1 MTTVGLD
8 QILGR
13 LLSPGDVQ
21 RLALR
26 LEEAVQGIVGRHQ
39 SFAWGVANIDYA
51 FRAGAL
57 VVEKLDAVMPSGL
70 HVARDDGRLRL
81 DLRPLAAGEYT
92 VYLAVTLLAPDD
104 ANRFLSYGPSMT
116 ADEVLGDDG
125 RELPRARMRLALV
138 TAPPASQDTSIALLK
153 IRKGSSARDD
163 QWSEVT
169 TFVPPLLKVRTDSRL
184 GNRCRTIAQRMR
196 REAEAL
202 NTRANAVP
210 STLATVEAR
219 AQLGP
224 LVTALAGFEVLLT
237 GQAHPFPIYV
247 ELCRLAAAVSVL
259 RRAVVPVS
267 PAYDHN
273 DLWTVFETVA
283 RSFAPAAA
291 AKVQKFTFQHDGQFF
306 RLPSDDAWARATAPG
321 SPALPVLALESDA
334 PAERAQGWGENCV
347 IGSRSRMP
355 LLESRRMLGPAR
367 TRLKQVDG
375 IPGDRRTMLFAI
387 TPDANTQSGNEDLLV
402 LTGAPDVKPTALHLY
417 VVHADGDAA
426 DV

>member
-26 LEEAVQGIVGRHQ
+26 LEEAVQGIAGRHQ
-39 SFAWGVANIDYA
+39 SFAWGVSSLDYS
-51 FRAGAL
+51 FRAGVL
-57 VVEKLDAVMPSGL
+57 VVEKIDAVVPNGL
-70 HVARDDGRLRL
+70 HVTRDDGRLRL
-81 DLRPLAAGEYT
+81 DLRPLPAGEYT

-104 ANRFLSYGPSMT
+104 ANRFMSFGPAVT
-116 ADEVLGDDG
+116 ADETLGDDG
-125 RELPRARMRLALV
+125 LELPRARIRLALV
-138 TAPPASQDTSIALLK
+138 TSPPASQDTSIALVK
-153 IRKGSSARDD
+153 IRKGARDD

-169 TFVPPLLKVRTDSRL
+169 TFVPPLLKLRTDSRL
-184 GNRCRTIAQRMR
+184 GNRCRAIAVRMR
-196 REAEAL
+196 HEADAL
-202 NTRANAVP
+202 TTRANAVP
-210 STLATVEAR
+210 ATLATIEAR

-224 LVTALAGFEVLLT
+224 LATSLAGFEALLS
-237 GQAHPFPIYV
+237 GQAHPFTVYV

-259 RRAVVPVS
+259 RRAAVPVS

-273 DLWTVFETVA
+273 DLWTVFDTVA

-291 AKVQKFTFQHDGQFF
+291 AKVEKFTFQRDGLFF

-321 SPALPVLALESDA
+321 SQSLSVLALESDA
-334 PAERAQGWGENCV
+334 PVERAQGWGENCV

-355 LLESRRMLGPAR
+355 MLESRRMLGPAR
-367 TRLKQVDG
+367 TPVKQVDG
-375 IPGDRRTMLFAI
+375 IPGDRRTTLFAI

-402 LTGAPDVKPTALHLY
+402 LSGAPDVKPTALHLY
-417 VVHADGDAA
+417 VVHPDGAAA
-426 DV
+426 DA

>member
-21 RLALR
+21 RLALGF
-26 LEEAVQGIVGRHQ
+26 EDAVQEIAGRHQ
-39 SFAWGVANIDYA
+39 SFAWGVSALDYS
-51 FRAGAL
+51 FRAGVL
-57 VVEKLDAVMPSGL
+57 VIEKIDAVAPGGL
-70 HVARDDGRLRL
+70 HVTRDDGRLRL
-81 DLRPLAAGEYT
+81 DLRPLAPGEYT

-104 ANRFLSYGPSMT
+104 ANRFMSFGPAMT
-116 ADEVLGDDG
+116 ADEALGDDG
-125 RELPRARMRLALV
+125 LELPRARMRLALV
-138 TAPPASQDTSIALLK
+138 TSPPASQDMSLALLK

-169 TFVPPLLKVRTDSRL
+169 TFVPPLLKLRTDSRL
-184 GNRCRTIAQRMR
+184 GNRCRAIAGRMR
-196 REAEAL
+196 READVL
-202 NTRANAVP
+202 TTRANAVP
-210 STLATVEAR
+210 ATLATVEAR

-224 LVTALAGFEVLLT
+224 LATSLAGFEALLS
-237 GQAHPFPIYV
+237 GQAHPFTVYV

-259 RRAVVPVS
+259 RRAAVPVA

-273 DLWTVFETVA
+273 DLWTVFDTVS

-291 AKVQKFTFQHDGQFF
+291 AKVEKFTFQRDGLFF
-306 RLPSDDAWARATAPG
+306 RLPADEGWARATAPG

-334 PAERAQGWGENCV
+334 PVERAQGWGENCV

-355 LLESRRMLGPAR
+355 MLESRRMLGPAR
-367 TRLKQVDG
+367 TPVKQVDG
-375 IPGDRRTMLFAI
+375 IPGDRRTTLFAI
-387 TPDANTQSGNEDLLV
+387 TPDANTQAGNEDLLV
-402 LTGAPDVKPTALHLY
+402 LSGAPDVAPTALHLY
-417 VVHADGDAA
+417 VVHPDGAAA